1 MSYLDTLRDIIQR
14 ADASPVRNFAGVD
27 PDLAN
32 EAGMSGTLA
41 RLLQA
46 ARNMD
51 EANES
56 AASGEWF
63 SLRLGF
69 SDEGPDADTVNAV
82 LGLRPGWVVNVNGR
96 DVVFGSFEQTD
107 DAPTYSMY
115 LTGWEYDP
123 AEIEDKGAP
132 VRVRLANAHISIL

>member
-1 MSYLDTLRDIIQR
+1 MSHLDTLRR
-14 ADASPVRNFAGVD
+14 AYALAATRSIFSRVDA
-27 PDLAN
+27 DLAE
-32 EAGMSGTLA
+32 EAGMDGNYA

-46 ARNMD
+46 ARDMD
-51 EANES
+51 ESNER

-96 DVVFGSFEQTD
+96 DVVFGSFEQAD

-132 VRVRLANAHISIL
+132 VRIRLANAHISIL

>member
-1 MSYLDTLRDIIQR
+1 MTHLDTLRAVARLANCQSLFHKV
-14 ADASPVRNFAGVD
+14 DA
-27 PDLAN
+27 DLAE
-32 EAGMSGTLA
+32 EAGMDGNYA

-46 ARNMD
+46 ARD
-51 EANES
+51 LDAEANES

-96 DVVFGSFEQTD
+96 DVVFGSFEQAD